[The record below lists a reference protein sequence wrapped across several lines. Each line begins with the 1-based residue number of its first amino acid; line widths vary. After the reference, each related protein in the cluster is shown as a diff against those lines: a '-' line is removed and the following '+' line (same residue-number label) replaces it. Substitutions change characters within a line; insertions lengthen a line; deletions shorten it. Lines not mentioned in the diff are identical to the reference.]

1 MSNKQSPDLAV
12 KNIKRNYEYEIERR
26 QKILDA
32 GIICGEECLDREVRA
47 CFACDLIREM
57 LLYVTPHSL
66 LITSLMNAHVV
77 HTAQVMDASGVV
89 FVGGKIPDKMVI
101 KSATMNN
108 IPLFS
113 TPYLIFECCG
123 RLFSNGI
130 RGDKKKPG

>member
-1 MSNKQSPDLAV
+1 MKL
-12 KNIKRNYEYEIERR
+12 KEI

-32 GIICGEECLDREVRA
+32 VIICGEEYLDREVRS
-47 CFACDLIREM
+47 CFACDLISEM

-77 HTAQVMDASGVV
+77 HTAQVMDASGVI
-89 FVGGKIPDKMVI
+89 FVGGKVPDKMVI
-101 KSATMNN
+101 KSAMMYN

-113 TPYLIFECCG
+113 TPHLIFECCG

-130 RGDKKKPG
+130 RGDKKNPG

>member
-1 MSNKQSPDLAV
+1 MKL
-12 KNIKRNYEYEIERR
+12 REI

-32 GIICGEECLDREVRA
+32 KIICGEEHLDREVRS
-47 CFACDLIREM
+47 CFACDLISEM

-89 FVGGKIPDKMVI
+89 FVGGKVPDKMVI
-101 KSATMNN
+101 KSAVMNS

-113 TPYLIFECCG
+113 TPHLIFECCG

-130 RGDKKKPG
+130 RGDKKNLG